1 MLLHLFDRFIQV
13 DAAQSRTRIGTGLG
27 LAICRELLL
36 LMEGQLS
43 VQSTLGEGST
53 FTVSLPARAVDLQEQ
68 RGNTA
73 VAEALSVSPCYH
85 LLAVDGN
92 PVNLLIS
99 ENMLLSIGWTV
110 EAVNSGEQAIALCSD
125 NTKDYEA
132 ILMDVQMPQLDGIET
147 TKRIRSLHTR
157 AA

>member
-1 MLLHLFDRFIQV
+1 
-13 DAAQSRTRIGTGLG
+13 
-27 LAICRELLL
+27 
-36 LMEGQLS
+36 
-43 VQSTLGEGST
+43 
-53 FTVSLPARAVDLQEQ
+53 
-68 RGNTA
+68 
-73 VAEALSVSPCYH
+73 

-125 NTKDYEA
+125 NSKDYDA

-147 TKRIRSLHTR
+147 TKGIRSLHTR